1 MSMKASLPNVTAYTD
16 FRAYLKDCYAVRK
29 AEDSKFSHRYFA
41 KKAGHGSSSF
51 FTDIIQ
57 GRRQLTTTAALKLAK
72 TLELERHDQEHFLH
86 LVEFNQAPSL
96 EEKNLHYGKLMA
108 RGRVKPDIL
117 SPDKYAYFAK
127 WYHAALREL
136 LYYFPFRGDFKM
148 LGRQLQ
154 PSVPAPKVKAAIQ
167 LLEKLGLIRRDDH
180 GVYRQTSALLSTDEM
195 GASMH
200 VENFQVETM
209 RLGIE
214 ALERHSDE
222 NRDISTLTA
231 TLSHESVEKV
241 KHILKETRMKIMA
254 IAEADDKVDRV
265 MQINFQLFPLTKTE
279 KRK

>member
-1 MSMKASLPNVTAYTD
+1 
-16 FRAYLKDCYAVRK
+16 
-29 AEDSKFSHRYFA
+29 
-41 KKAGHGSSSF
+41 
-51 FTDIIQ
+51 
-57 GRRQLTTTAALKLAK
+57 
-72 TLELERHDQEHFLH
+72 
-86 LVEFNQAPSL
+86 
-96 EEKNLHYGKLMA
+96 LHYGKLMA

-117 SPDKYAYFAK
+117 SPDKYTYFAK

-222 NRDISTLTA
+222 KRDISTLTA

-241 KHILKETRMKIMA
+241 KHILKETRQKIMA
-254 IAEADDKVDRV
+254 IAEADEKVDRV
-265 MQINFQLFPLTKTE
+265 MQINFQMFPLTKTE